1 MSICAQMQ
9 IVFNELP
16 TGGWSPINPSQAGYY
31 GNYTCNMELAVEESC
46 GECYYTSTP
55 TPCPL

>member
-1 MSICAQMQ
+1 MQ

-16 TGGWSPINPSQAGYY
+16 TGGWSPTNPSQAGYY